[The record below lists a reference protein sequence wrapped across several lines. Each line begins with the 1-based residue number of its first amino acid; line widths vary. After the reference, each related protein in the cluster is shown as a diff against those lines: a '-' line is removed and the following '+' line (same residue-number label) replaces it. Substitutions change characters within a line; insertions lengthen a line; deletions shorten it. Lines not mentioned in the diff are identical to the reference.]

1 MKQYWLDTVVAV
13 IVIAAVAVGAAFL
26 GFIANEYDLV
36 SIPFVQAEPVQ
47 AELEEEEEQGWYSKE
62 LKLGYEPARSWHEAY
77 YYTIWPGEEDSETP
91 VRWSFNDETLRK
103 YMEMG
108 WEKFWSFEWMLEYMG
123 D

>member
-1 MKQYWLDTVVAV
+1 M
-13 IVIAAVAVGAAFL
+13 AVGAAFL

-62 LKLGYEPARSWHEAY
+62 LKLGYEPARSWREAY
-77 YYTIWPGEEDSETP
+77 YYTICPGEEDKETP
-91 VRWSFNDETLRK
+91 DRCLLGDETLKK
-103 YMEMG
+103 YMELG
-108 WEKFWSFEWMLEYMG
+108 WEEFWNFGWLPDYLG